1 MNVNIEIPIG
11 LRSFGNKLG
20 TFCYIPMTIFLY
32 FNWIILIINLL
43 IFNKVGCSHGR
54 AHEFFLESLSSNF
67 PSVQCVAYSD
77 LAQNKC
83 TVSGVI
89 ENMGGDFAVTRSQ
102 PKGIFY
108 LETKPE
114 PPYAISDINF
124 FKHADMVLP
133 KKANG
138 WLSRTLDVTR
148 SIFHRQW

>member
-1 MNVNIEIPIG
+1 MNEIDFKSLNI
-11 LRSFGNKLG
+11 
-20 TFCYIPMTIFLY
+20 
-32 FNWIILIINLL
+32 
-43 IFNKVGCSHGR
+43 VGCSHGR

-89 ENMGGDFAVTRSQ
+89 ENMGGDFAVTRSR

-108 LETKPE
+108 LETNPE
-114 PPYAISDINF
+114 PPYAISDINY

-133 KKANG
+133 NKAKG
-138 WLSRTLDVTR
+138 WLSTTLDVTR
-148 SIFHRQW
+148 RLFHRQ